1 MQAPTVVRLAEWRDR
16 RRRERERLAQEAE
29 KARREREAS
38 ERLHRLL
45 DGDWPPPGGH
55 AA

>member
-1 MQAPTVVRLAEWRDR
+1 MSGAKIVNLAAWRAGAR
-16 RRRERERLAQEAE
+16 HHRERLAYEAE
-29 KARREREAS
+29 QERRQREDS
-38 ERLHRLL
+38 ERLRRLL

>member
-16 RRRERERLAQEAE
+16 RRRERERLAYEAE
-29 KARREREAS
+29 QARRKREAS